1 MNCCLWLLS
10 SSLRENCPNGEF
22 FLIRIFLH
30 SDWMRRDTPY
40 LSVFSL
46 NAGKYGPE
54 KTPYLDNFHAVHFLE
69 IMKTIWRKAVEP
81 FALSNS
87 VLSFFLSFFFFFKKK
102 IWVEFYFFKKDF
114 LDNLV
119 NISRKLV
126 MSKLRDALQISPLI
140 LRQFKRIN

>member
-10 SSLRENCPNGEF
+10 SSLRGKCPNREF

-30 SDWMRRDTPY
+30 PDWMRRDTPY
-40 LSVFSL
+40 LSVFSQ

-54 KTPYLDNFHAVHFLE
+54 KTPYLDNFHAVHFLQLNHLPWV
-69 IMKTIWRKAVEP
+69 IQYC
-81 FALSNS
+81 
-87 VLSFFLSFFFFFKKK
+87 LSFCFFFFFKNK

-114 LDNLV
+114 LNNLV
-119 NISRKLV
+119 NISKKLV

-140 LRQFKRIN
+140 LREFKRIN